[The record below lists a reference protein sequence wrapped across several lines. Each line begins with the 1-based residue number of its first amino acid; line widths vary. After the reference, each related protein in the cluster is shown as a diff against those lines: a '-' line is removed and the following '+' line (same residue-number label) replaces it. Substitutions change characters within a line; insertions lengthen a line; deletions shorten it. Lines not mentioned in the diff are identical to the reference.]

1 MGNSKSILKDTYLY
15 FFSKLIPGIAGISFL
30 ILLTRKIG
38 LSEFGVYSLYFSQ
51 CNLIVSFCFGWL
63 NQSELRYSTLP
74 KSYNRPSHHI
84 LVLICLTM
92 CFSIVFL
99 LNQLDKYSTS
109 SMFFSLYCIFSIGIF
124 TYVKTLYQSQI
135 LPKKVLVLTN
145 FQSLLFLIFPFLADL
160 YFDVSSNLLLIS
172 TGSSFLLASLIIFF
186 DKKFTE
192 IIKIKFSY
200 SNILKWLKF
209 GIPVSIWS
217 SLGLLLHYLDRFFI
231 NNYLDTINL
240 GVYSTISEI
249 SIRIF
254 SFLIFPI
261 TLAVHPRITKL
272 WNEDKKLEAFT
283 LINKS
288 VNIIFLVLLIIGLII
303 VIFNNLFFSIL
314 NYGIPSLPESSKIIF
329 LPLIM
334 SGIFWQLSLLTHKV
348 IELNE
353 KTHLMIVFILFS
365 VAINIIVNTLF
376 ISQYGIIVTALSS
389 LASSF
394 TYCLLTWIYS
404 MYFIKSKVFKI

>member
-1 MGNSKSILKDTYLY
+1 MGNSKSIFKDTYLY
-15 FFSKLIPGIAGISFL
+15 FFSKLIPGLAGISFL

-74 KSYNRPSHHI
+74 KSYNRPSHYI
-84 LVLICLTM
+84 LVLICITM
-92 CFSIVFL
+92 CFSIVFF
-99 LNQLDKYSTS
+99 LNQLDKYPSS
-109 SMFFSLYCIFSIGIF
+109 SMPFSLYCIFSIGIF
-124 TYVKTLYQSQI
+124 TYIKTLYQSQI
-135 LPKKVLVLTN
+135 MPKKVLVLTN
-145 FQSLLFLIFPFLADL
+145 FQSLLFLTFPFLADL
-160 YFDVSSNLLLIS
+160 YFDLSSNLLLVS
-172 TGSSFLLASLIIFF
+172 TGSSFLLASLIFF
-186 DKKFTE
+186 LDKKFIE
-192 IIKIKFSY
+192 IIKIKLSY
-200 SNILKWLKF
+200 SNIFKWLKF

-231 NNYLDTINL
+231 NKYLDAINL
-240 GVYSTISEI
+240 GVYSSISEI

-261 TLAVHPRITKL
+261 TLAVHPRITKF
-272 WNEDKKLEAFT
+272 WNEDKKLEAFA

-288 VNIIFLVLLIIGLII
+288 VKIIFLSLLIIGLVI

-334 SGIFWQLSLLTHKV
+334 SGMLWQLSLLTHKA

-365 VAINIIVNTLF
+365 VVINIIANTLF

-394 TYCLLTWIYS
+394 IYCSLTWIYS
-404 MYFIKSKVFKI
+404 MYFLKSKVFK